1 MPLNFKF
8 VKWSQLFIKIYQNHV
23 AMATVVKKTYKAIAL
38 LLYDFNDMLSYKV
51 ENKQK
56 LSV

>member
-23 AMATVVKKTYKAIAL
+23 AMATDVRKTYKAIAL

-51 ENKQK
+51 EKKNKY
-56 LSV
+56 V

>member
-8 VKWSQLFIKIYQNHV
+8 VKCSQLFIKIYQNHV
-23 AMATVVKKTYKAIAL
+23 AMATVVKKTYKTIAL

-51 ENKQK
+51 EKKNKY
-56 LSV
+56 V